1 MHLISRNNIV
11 FLTLQAGK
19 MKPWLIFILWT
30 LNSIQE
36 MGFTGAYRKSI
47 RRKNHSNK
55 ERIFRVHNKIEMRA
69 IRIRYIELSTIE
81 FPSS

>member
-1 MHLISRNNIV
+1 MNENGRIENP
-11 FLTLQAGK
+11 F
-19 MKPWLIFILWT
+19 
-30 LNSIQE
+30 E
-36 MGFTGAYRKSI
+36 E
-47 RRKNHSNK
+47 KNHSNK